1 MVSFLD
7 LQETLACADNF
18 VHFCILEHLGAIECR
33 RGILS
38 EPVLLPLIDFCFL
51 YVFHLHTPSLNINN
65 WQAGYCVTILVEVI
79 HRL

>member
-51 YVFHLHTPSLNINN
+51 YVFHLHTLSLNINN